1 MGANLSELWVIFIL
15 ISLLAAAGSFVWL
28 ALNLRASGGK
38 RGSGDED
45 FVDAANTEVER
56 IFSDE
61 FREELRNR
69 GRLHFEKIISDNA
82 MFLKQDLQLT
92 ASDLNKYMQEQI
104 KKVLKEEFAKYEE
117 SIESAK
123 QIAIDAINKT
133 QTALDEQ
140 RQILQQ
146 QVQEEVTKERHRLI
160 TNFEENMTQVV
171 NHYILEAIGN
181 EIDLSDQLDYI
192 YRHLEDN
199 KEAIVEDIK
208 SGGGA

>member
-1 MGANLSELWVIFIL
+1 LSGLWVIFIL
-15 ISLLAAAGSFVWL
+15 VSLLSTAGAFIWL
-28 ALNLRASGGK
+28 ALSLRSGGK
-38 RGSGDED
+38 RGGGED
-45 FVDAANTEVER
+45 FVDAANQEVER

-92 ASDLNKYMQEQI
+92 ASDLNKYMQEEI
-104 KKVLKEEFAKYEE
+104 KKVLKDEFAKYEE

-133 QTALDEQ
+133 QSALDEQ
-140 RQILQQ
+140 RQLLQK
-146 QVQEEVTKERHRLI
+146 QVQEEVAKERQRLVS
-160 TNFEENMTQVV
+160 NFEANMSQVV
-171 NHYILEAIGN
+171 NHYILEAVGN

-199 KEAIVEDIK
+199 KQAIVEDIR
-208 SGGGA
+208 SGGGS

>member
-1 MGANLSELWVIFIL
+1 MGYNDVSGLWFVFIVA
-15 ISLLAAAGSFVWL
+15 SLLSAAGAFVWL
-28 ALNLRASGGK
+28 AMGQRRGGGK
-38 RGSGDED
+38 HQGDD
-45 FVDAANTEVER
+45 FVDAANQEVER

-117 SIESAK
+117 SIDSAK
-123 QIAIDAINKT
+123 QIAIEAIGKT

-140 RQILQQ
+140 RQLLQQ
-146 QVQEEVTKERHRLI
+146 QVQEEVKKEKARLMA
-160 TNFEENMTQVV
+160 TFEENMSQVV
-171 NHYILEAIGN
+171 NHYLLDAIGN
-181 EIDLSDQLDYI
+181 EIDLTDQLDYI
-192 YRHLEDN
+192 YRHFEDN
-199 KEAIVEDIK
+199 KAAIVEDIR
-208 SGGGA
+208 SGAGG

>member
-1 MGANLSELWVIFIL
+1 VDTLWLLFIGL
-15 ISLLAAAGSFVWL
+15 SLLSTTAAFIWVAFHI
-28 ALNLRASGGK
+28 SGG
-38 RGSGDED
+38 RGFQSKDYVGDAE
-45 FVDAANTEVER
+45 AEVER

-117 SIESAK
+117 SIEAAK
-123 QIAIDAINKT
+123 DIAVEAINKT

-140 RQILQQ
+140 RAALQKQIADEAQ
-146 QVQEEVTKERHRLI
+146 KERERI
-160 TNFEENMTQVV
+160 IVMFEENMAQVV
-171 NHYILEAIGN
+171 NHYLLEAIGN
-181 EIDLSDQLDYI
+181 EIDLSNQLDYI
-192 YRHLEDN
+192 FRHLEDN
-199 KEAIVEDIK
+199 KAAIIEDIR
-208 SGGGA
+208 SGSA

>member
-1 MGANLSELWVIFIL
+1 VSGLWFVFIVA
-15 ISLLAAAGSFVWL
+15 SLLSAAGAFLWL
-28 ALNLRASGGK
+28 AMGQRMGGGK
-38 RGSGDED
+38 RQGDD
-45 FVDAANTEVER
+45 FVDAANQEVER

-117 SIESAK
+117 SIDSAK
-123 QIAIDAINKT
+123 QIAIEAISKT

-140 RQILQQ
+140 RQLLQQ
-146 QVQEEVTKERHRLI
+146 QVQEEVKKEKARLMAI
-160 TNFEENMTQVV
+160 FEENMSQVV
-171 NHYILEAIGN
+171 NHYLLDAIGN
-181 EIDLSDQLDYI
+181 EIDLTDQLDYI
-192 YRHLEDN
+192 YRHFEDN
-199 KEAIVEDIK
+199 KAAIVEDIR
-208 SGGGA
+208 SGAGG

>member
-1 MGANLSELWVIFIL
+1 MNGLWVTFIIASIL
-15 ISLLAAAGSFVWL
+15 SAAGAFVWV
-28 ALNLRASGGK
+28 ALKLQRGGGGK
-38 RGSGDED
+38 KGSDN
-45 FVDAANTEVER
+45 FVEAANQEVER

-104 KKVLKEEFAKYEE
+104 KKVLKDEFAKYEE
-117 SIESAK
+117 SIENAK
-123 QIAIDAINKT
+123 QIAVDAINKT

-140 RQILQQ
+140 RTALQAQIQQ
-146 QVQEEVTKERHRLI
+146 EVEKERDRLVSQ
-160 TNFEENMTQVV
+160 FEQNMSQVV
-171 NHYILEAIGN
+171 NHYLLEAIGN
-181 EIDLSDQLDYI
+181 EVDLSAQLDYI

-199 KEAIVEDIK
+199 KAAIIEDIK
-208 SGGGA
+208 SGSA

>member
-1 MGANLSELWVIFIL
+1 MSGLWFVFIVV
-15 ISLLAAAGSFVWL
+15 SLLSAAGAFLWL
-28 ALNLRASGGK
+28 ASKQGGGGK
-38 RGSGDED
+38 RSGKGDD

-92 ASDLNKYMQEQI
+92 ASDLNKYMQDQI
-104 KKVLKEEFAKYEE
+104 KKVLKEEFSKYEE
-117 SIESAK
+117 SIDSAK
-123 QIAIDAINKT
+123 QIAIEAINKT

-140 RQILQQ
+140 RMVLEK
-146 QVQEEVTKERHRLI
+146 QVQDEVKKEKARLLAGFE
-160 TNFEENMTQVV
+160 TNMSQVI
-171 NHYILEAIGN
+171 NHYILDAIGN

-192 YRHLEDN
+192 YRHFEDN
-199 KEAIVEDIK
+199 KAAIIEDIQSG
-208 SGGGA
+208 SGG

>member
-1 MGANLSELWVIFIL
+1 MSGLWVIFIL
-15 ISLLAAAGSFVWL
+15 VSLLAAAGAFVWL
-28 ALNLRASGGK
+28 AINLRRG
-38 RGSGDED
+38 GSGIKQGGED
-45 FVDAANTEVER
+45 FIDVANSEVER

-117 SIESAK
+117 SIDSAK

-140 RQILQQ
+140 RQILQH
-146 QVQEEVTKERHRLI
+146 QVQEEVSKEKQRQLA
-160 TNFEENMTQVV
+160 NFEANMSQVV

-199 KEAIVEDIK
+199 KAAIVEDIK
-208 SGGGA
+208 SGGGS

>member
-1 MGANLSELWVIFIL
+1 MDGLWLVFI
-15 ISLLAAAGSFVWL
+15 IVSILAAAGAFVWV
-28 ALNLRASGGK
+28 ALSLKGGHNNIGK
-38 RGSGDED
+38 TDD
-45 FVDAANTEVER
+45 FNVAATQEVER

-104 KKVLKEEFAKYEE
+104 KKVLKEEFSKYEE
-117 SIESAK
+117 SIDNAK
-123 QIAIDAINKT
+123 QIAVDAINKT
-133 QTALDEQ
+133 QKALDDQRTALQAQIEQ
-140 RQILQQ
+140 EAI
-146 QVQEEVTKERHRLI
+146 KEKARLMSQ
-160 TNFEENMTQVV
+160 FEDNMSQVV
-171 NHYILEAIGN
+171 NHYLLEAIGN

-199 KEAIVEDIK
+199 KQAILEDIR
-208 SGGGA
+208 SGSA